1 MSTNKRTLKKEIRLI
16 CGALAGE
23 CVITKITVPGV
34 NAEALNEIIYDI
46 ADLQTNALRMVN
58 ITFPR
63 SESSFDSHKEYA
75 DEKHRYFHAAFR
87 KLKADFN
94 NHVEKIIKAMNAV
107 LPQEQKDANR
117 KEAAKK

>member
-1 MSTNKRTLKKEIRLI
+1 MSTNKRSLKKEIRLI

-34 NAEALNEIIYDI
+34 NPEALNEIIFEI

-58 ITFPR
+58 IAYPR
-63 SESSFDSHKEYA
+63 TGASFETRKEYM
-75 DEKHRYFHAAFR
+75 DDRHRYFKAAFR

-94 NHVEKIIKAMNAV
+94 NHVEKINKSMNAV
-107 LPQEQKDANR
+107 LPEAQKEANR

>member
-63 SESSFDSHKEYA
+63 SESSFDSHKEYS
-75 DEKHRYFHAAFR
+75 DEKHRYFRAAFR
-87 KLKADFN
+87 KLKTDFN